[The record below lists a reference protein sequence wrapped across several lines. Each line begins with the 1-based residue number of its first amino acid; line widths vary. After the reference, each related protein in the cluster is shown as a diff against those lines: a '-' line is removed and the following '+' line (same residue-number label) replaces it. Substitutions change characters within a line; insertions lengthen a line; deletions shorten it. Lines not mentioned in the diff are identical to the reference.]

1 MHLPARANSR
11 LLLIAALAVFGAL
24 VFCFGYAWALPI
36 SIGGCSPANSF
47 TWTGEGDGHNWN
59 DAKNWSP
66 EEEAP
71 PKEGDAATI
80 QGNEAHEAEV
90 EGASG
95 SVCELTV
102 EGSDA
107 FLTSSNLT
115 IEGDLN
121 WEGGEKTKAASELE
135 GSFTVAGEASLSHKL
150 GLSQGT
156 ITSNGSLDV
165 EGGTDLTLSDKSATL
180 VANGLA
186 EIGGGVGSV
195 LGENASISSNGASEG
210 DDNAKFE
217 INSGLMLAGDVESPQ
232 LDLNLGPHAL
242 VDLDGNSWTLP
253 GLSFSRWKGGSEV
266 KSSSAGGIIDFTNL
280 AQLLV
285 DGSVGVG
292 KDALLSM
299 QGDSTLTDGR
309 HAFTGEPAGA
319 IGQLHGEGALE
330 WQSGSF
336 EGQLT
341 LAPGF
346 QTVLDST
353 GTHELVNEAGTLLRN
368 EGSMDVQQGELL
380 VDGEPAR
387 LENWGTMKV
396 HAGAEL
402 DCNSSACGPGA
413 LDNTPEGKLEIL
425 AQQPAIPAPPPTTTV
440 AMNQLSFLNNG
451 DLEIG
456 AGRTLLVQGDGRA
469 TLAEGGIFGGGGTL
483 RLGEQG
489 LAHVVGTTTLRN
501 GSVLSIDGEGAEL
514 HAGTVNSEGQLFDGV
529 LNAAQTGEGDLRWA
543 DGGIEGSLLTDNKL
557 QTNVVA
563 GERHYLDEESLDS
576 QVPSRNPT
584 SLTLASPTQIAAPVT
599 IGSDQ
604 NGDAVSVDGPTTIA
618 APGGFT
624 RNSSDDDGVI
634 VDPTGSLSAQG
645 AVAIEA
651 PLSQLGR
658 VAVPPSAVL
667 RVPLG
672 FSQTGSAATVLGG
685 TLTSDDGQG
694 NIGPIELDGGSL
706 QGPGTII
713 GDVVNPGASVSP
725 GAEDGT
731 PGTLKIE
738 GDYTQQLGGTLAVHV
753 NGTGAAQHDTLAVSG
768 TVSLSGALAA
778 LGGGGYQPAVP
789 TMIAGVL
796 TAPSVA
802 GSFAS
807 SSSTGTPA
815 NTAWQPSYR
824 PGAVDLNLISTGSNP
839 PPKPPGFLKGKAAVK
854 LAGGLHLLSKGR
866 ISFKVHN
873 ANAFPVVPLS
883 VTLKAITPALKGSR
897 ASRAGKALTIGS
909 AQLRGSI
916 PALGTMT
923 ISVPLNATGRRLLQG
938 HLPPK
943 IEASVSF
950 SAPDGSRAAMR
961 AVGRLSGAG

>member
-1 MHLPARANSR
+1 MR
-11 LLLIAALAVFGAL
+11 
-24 VFCFGYAWALPI
+24 
-36 SIGGCSPANSF
+36 
-47 TWTGEGDGHNWN
+47 
-59 DAKNWSP
+59 
-66 EEEAP
+66 
-71 PKEGDAATI
+71 
-80 QGNEAHEAEV
+80 GN
-90 EGASG
+90 
-95 SVCELTV
+95 
-102 EGSDA
+102 
-107 FLTSSNLT
+107 
-115 IEGDLN
+115 
-121 WEGGEKTKAASELE
+121 
-135 GSFTVAGEASLSHKL
+135 
-150 GLSQGT
+150 
-156 ITSNGSLDV
+156 
-165 EGGTDLTLSDKSATL
+165 
-180 VANGLA
+180 
-186 EIGGGVGSV
+186 
-195 LGENASISSNGASEG
+195 
-210 DDNAKFE
+210 
-217 INSGLMLAGDVESPQ
+217 
-232 LDLNLGPHAL
+232 
-242 VDLDGNSWTLP
+242 
-253 GLSFSRWKGGSEV
+253 
-266 KSSSAGGIIDFTNL
+266 
-280 AQLLV
+280 
-285 DGSVGVG
+285 
-292 KDALLSM
+292 
-299 QGDSTLTDGR
+299 STLTDGR
-309 HAFTGEPAGA
+309 HAFSGEPAGT

-336 EGQLT
+336 EGQLS

-346 QTVLDST
+346 QTVLDTT

-368 EGSMDVQQGELL
+368 EGSMDVQRGELL

-402 DCNSSACGPGA
+402 DCNSSACGAGA

-456 AGRTLLVQGDGRA
+456 TGRTLLVQGNGRA
-469 TLAEGGIFGGGGTL
+469 TLADGVIGGGGTL

-489 LAHVVGTTTLRN
+489 LAQVVGTTTLRN
-501 GSVLSIDGEGAEL
+501 GSVLSIEGEGAEL
-514 HAGTVNSEGQLFDGV
+514 HAGTVNSEGELFDGV
-529 LNAAQTGEGDLRWA
+529 LNAAQTGDGVLRWA
-543 DGGIEGSLLTDNKL
+543 NGGIEGSLLTDNKL

-576 QVPSRNPT
+576 HVPSRNPT

-634 VDPTGSLSAQG
+634 VDPAGSLSAQG

-658 VAVPPSAVL
+658 VAVPASAVL
-667 RVPLG
+667 RAPLG
-672 FSQTGSAATVLGG
+672 FSQTGSATTVLGG

-694 NIGPIELDGGSL
+694 NLGPIELDGGSL

-753 NGTGAAQHDTLAVSG
+753 DGPGAAQHDTLAVSG
-768 TVSLSGALAA
+768 KASLSGALVA
-778 LGGGGYQPAVP
+778 LDGGGYQPAVP
-789 TMIAGVL
+789 TTIAGVL

-802 GSFAS
+802 GTFAS

-824 PGAVDLNLISTGSNP
+824 PGAVDLNLIATGTSP
-839 PPKPPGFLKGKAAVK
+839 PPKPPGFLKGNAAVK
-854 LAGGLHLLSKGR
+854 LAGALHLLPKGR
-866 ISFKVHN
+866 ISFKLHN
-873 ANAFPVVPLS
+873 ANAFPVMPLS
-883 VTLKAITPALKGSR
+883 ATLKAIAPALKGSR
-897 ASRAGKALTIGS
+897 ASRIRKALMIGT
-909 AQLRGSI
+909 AQLHGSI
-916 PALGTMT
+916 PALGTAT

-938 HLPPK
+938 HPLPK
-943 IEASVSF
+943 VEASVAL
-950 SAPDGSRAAMR
+950 SAPDGSRANAQVSAR
-961 AVGRLSGAG
+961 PSGSG